1 MPVYFISSGQID
13 QKKIEIGHDLAHHL
27 QNVLRVKIG
36 ETLLFVDE
44 QPKRYHAKVIESLPG
59 RLVLEIEREEEA
71 VRSGPMIRLG
81 IALLKGEKMDWVF
94 QKATELGVA
103 SIVPLLTKRVIARPK
118 PDRFPHQRER
128 WTKIIREAAQQ
139 SGRWDVPRIDL
150 PSDLTPFLS
159 DAAPGFKFIFYE
171 AAPAGPL
178 REKMKKTLD
187 SFSAHSLSDRVGRPS
202 KHGLEGTVLIGPEG
216 GWDQSE
222 VDLAVQKGYT
232 VLSLGERT
240 LRAETAAL
248 AALAIVQYEIEG
260 SVERQDG
267 SH

>member
-44 QPKRYHAKVIESLPG
+44 QPKRYHAKVIESLPR
-59 RLVLEIEREEEA
+59 RLVLEIEREEAA

-81 IALLKGEKMDWVF
+81 IGLLKGEKMDWVF

-150 PSDLTPFLS
+150 PSDFTPFLS

-178 REKMKKTLD
+178 REMMKKTLD
-187 SFSAHSLSDRVGRPS
+187 SFSPHSLS
-202 KHGLEGTVLIGPEG
+202 EGTVLIGPEG